1 MNESSIGRSLPLLA
15 CLEAVLFA
23 APAPL
28 TVTQCAYALDCSP
41 EEVEEGLRY
50 LHEKYQSPENQRGL
64 RLQRHGGR
72 YQLTSAPEAA
82 SQVER
87 LLGMEIS
94 SRLSRASL
102 EALAIIAYQQP
113 VTRPQIDAIRGVN
126 SDGVLKSLLNKGLIQ
141 EVGRSEAVGRPIL
154 YSTTTAFLQ
163 AFGLN
168 SLDELPP
175 INMPHHQTLKTVEVL
190 KG

>member
-1 MNESSIGRSLPLLA
+1 MNESSLERSLPLIA
-15 CLEAVLFA
+15 NLEAILFA

-28 TVTQCAYALDCSP
+28 TVTQFAYALDCSP
-41 EEVEEGLRY
+41 EEVEEGLRC
-50 LHEKYQSPENQRGL
+50 LHEKYQAPENQRGL

-82 SQVER
+82 PQLER
-87 LLGMEIS
+87 LWGMEIS

-113 VTRPQIDAIRGVN
+113 VTRPQVDSIRGVN

-141 EVGRSEAVGRPIL
+141 EVGRSEAAGRPIL
-154 YSTTTAFLQ
+154 YSTTAAFLQ

-175 INMPHHQTLKTVEVL
+175 INLPQRQTTKTVEVL